1 MPNTNEQTRLH
12 FLSGSFEEK
21 IRILKKTFQQ
31 SGDFEYREL
40 MVNETKSALFFIKT
54 RIDEGKLNDFIIG
67 NLLGSPG
74 KQNYIKSLSTL
85 ETGDLTLITDS
96 IIAGSIAFLDE
107 NSSQI
112 KLFAVGQ
119 PPLRSIS
126 EPSSESIIAGAHDG
140 FVESL
145 DTNIYLLR
153 SHLNDRKLAIQYHKV
168 GTKSETKLAT
178 VYISDIANQ
187 EKVEEVNRRISSI
200 KVDTLISPGSIVEA
214 IEEDSYSIFPQ
225 LIDTERPDKVR
236 SAILEGRIV
245 VLMDGSPMAIILP
258 ITFFSFFQSP
268 DDYNS
273 RWIPATFIRILRY
286 LACIIA
292 VILPSFYIAVI
303 AFHYEVVP
311 DELAITMKN
320 SIIGIPFPPLIEA
333 ILMEIT
339 IELIREAGVRLP
351 KPIGQT
357 IGIVGGLVIGDAV
370 VQAGLISNVQ
380 VIVVAVTAVA
390 SFVLPSFEMTST
402 IRMLRFPLMFMAS
415 MFGFIG
421 ISFGLAIILMNLC
434 RLESLGVPYLSP
446 VAPFNWQDLKDTVV
460 RLPMWMYKNR
470 PVYLNPQK
478 DKQIE
483 QLRGWTK
490 KNEK

>member
-1 MPNTNEQTRLH
+1 MPNLNEQTRLH

-21 IRILKKTFQQ
+21 IRIVQNIFQQ

-40 MVNETKSALFFIKT
+40 MVNETKCVMFFIKT
-54 RIDEGKLNDFIIG
+54 RIDEGKLNDFIMG
-67 NLLGSPG
+67 NLLGPPG
-74 KQNYIKSLSTL
+74 KQDYTKSLSSL
-85 ETGDLTLITDS
+85 ETGDLTLIIDS

-107 NSSQI
+107 NSSQV
-112 KLFAVGQ
+112 KLFSVGQ

-126 EPSSESIIAGAHDG
+126 EPSSENVIAGAHDG

-153 SHLNDRKLAIQYHKV
+153 SHLNDRQLAVKYHKV
-168 GTKSETKLAT
+168 GTKSETNIAI
-178 VYISDIANQ
+178 VYISDIANK
-187 EKVEEVNRRISSI
+187 ENVDEVTRRINSI
-200 KVDTLISPGSIVEA
+200 KVDTIISPGSIIEA
-214 IEEDSYSIFPQ
+214 IEDNSFSIFPQ

-236 SAILEGRIV
+236 SSILEGRIV
-245 VLMDGSPMAIILP
+245 VLMDGSPMAILLP
-258 ITFFSFFQSP
+258 VTFFSFFQSP
-268 DDYNS
+268 DDYNN
-273 RWIPATFIRILRY
+273 RWIPATFIRMLRY
-286 LACIIA
+286 LACVIA

-303 AFHYEVVP
+303 GFHYEVVP
-311 DELAITMKN
+311 DELATTMKN

-333 ILMEIT
+333 MLMEVT
-339 IELIREAGVRLP
+339 IELIREAGIRLP

-370 VQAGLISNVQ
+370 VQAGLISNVL

-421 ISFGLAIILMNLC
+421 ISFGLSIILMNLC

-446 VAPFNWQDLKDTVV
+446 LAPFNWQDLKDTVV
-460 RLPMWMYKNR
+460 RLPMWMYKLR

-478 DKQIE
+478 KKQIE
-483 QLRGWTK
+483 ELRGW
-490 KNEK
+490 KNKDEK

>member
-12 FLSGSFEEK
+12 FLSGGFEEK
-21 IRILKKTFQQ
+21 IRILNKAFQQ
-31 SGDFEYREL
+31 SADFEYREL
-40 MVNETKSALFFIKT
+40 MVNETKSVLFFIKT
-54 RIDEGKLNDFIIG
+54 RVDESKLNDFIIG
-67 NLLGSPG
+67 NLLGPPG
-74 KQNYIKSLSTL
+74 EQNYTKSLSSL
-85 ETGDLTLITDS
+85 ETGDLTLIVDS

-107 NSSQI
+107 KSAQI
-112 KLFAVGQ
+112 KIFAVGQ

-145 DTNIYLLR
+145 DTNLYLLR

-168 GTKSETKLAT
+168 GTKSETKVAT

-187 EKVEEVNRRISSI
+187 EKIDEVNKRISSI
-200 KVDTLISPGSIVEA
+200 KVDTLLSPGSIVEA
-214 IEEDSYSIFPQ
+214 IEDDSYSIFPQ

-273 RWIPATFIRILRY
+273 RIPATFIRILRY
-286 LACIIA
+286 IACIIA

-303 AFHYEVVP
+303 GFHYEVVP

-333 ILMEIT
+333 MLMEIT

-370 VQAGLISNVQ
+370 VKAGLISNVL

-421 ISFGLAIILMNLC
+421 ISFGLSIVLMNLC

-446 VAPFNWQDLKDTVV
+446 VAPFNWQDLKDTVI
-460 RLPMWMYKNR
+460 RLPMWMYKKR
-470 PVYLNPQK
+470 PVYLNPK
-478 DKQIE
+478 KKEQIE
-483 QLRGWTK
+483 NLRGW
-490 KNEK
+490 KNKDEK

>member
-1 MPNTNEQTRLH
+1 M
-12 FLSGSFEEK
+12 
-21 IRILKKTFQQ
+21 
-31 SGDFEYREL
+31 
-40 MVNETKSALFFIKT
+40 
-54 RIDEGKLNDFIIG
+54 
-67 NLLGSPG
+67 
-74 KQNYIKSLSTL
+74 
-85 ETGDLTLITDS
+85 
-96 IIAGSIAFLDE
+96 
-107 NSSQI
+107 
-112 KLFAVGQ
+112 
-119 PPLRSIS
+119 
-126 EPSSESIIAGAHDG
+126 
-140 FVESL
+140 
-145 DTNIYLLR
+145 
-153 SHLNDRKLAIQYHKV
+153 
-168 GTKSETKLAT
+168 
-178 VYISDIANQ
+178 
-187 EKVEEVNRRISSI
+187 
-200 KVDTLISPGSIVEA
+200 
-214 IEEDSYSIFPQ
+214 
-225 LIDTERPDKVR
+225 
-236 SAILEGRIV
+236 
-245 VLMDGSPMAIILP
+245 
-258 ITFFSFFQSP
+258 
-268 DDYNS
+268 
-273 RWIPATFIRILRY
+273 
-286 LACIIA
+286 
-292 VILPSFYIAVI
+292 PSFYIAVI

-333 ILMEIT
+333 MLMEIT

-421 ISFGLAIILMNLC
+421 ISFGLAIMLMNLC

-478 DKQIE
+478 NKQIE
-483 QLRGWTK
+483 QLRGWKK

>member
-12 FLSGSFEEK
+12 FLSGNFEEK
-21 IRILKKTFQQ
+21 IRILKKTFQH
-31 SGDFEYREL
+31 SGDFEYREF
-40 MVNETKSALFFIKT
+40 MVNETKSVLFFIKT

-67 NLLGSPG
+67 NLLGTPG
-74 KQNYIKSLSTL
+74 KQDYIKSLSTL

-126 EPSSESIIAGAHDG
+126 EPSSESIITGAHDG

-153 SHLNDRKLAIQYHKV
+153 SHLNDRKLALQYHKI
-168 GTKSETKLAT
+168 GTKSETKIAI
-178 VYISDIANQ
+178 VYISDIVNK
-187 EKVEEVNRRISSI
+187 EKVEEINKRITSI
-200 KVDTLISPGSIVEA
+200 KVDTIISPGSIVEA
-214 IEEDSYSIFPQ
+214 IEDDSFSIFPQ

-245 VLMDGSPMAIILP
+245 LLIDGSPMAIILP
-258 ITFFSFFQSP
+258 VTFFSFFQSP

-286 LACIIA
+286 LACLIA
-292 VILPSFYIAVI
+292 IILPSFYIAVI
-303 AFHYEVVP
+303 GFHYEVVP

-333 ILMEIT
+333 MLMEIT

-370 VQAGLISNVQ
+370 VKAGLISNVL

-390 SFVLPSFEMTST
+390 SFVLPSFEMTAT

-421 ISFGLAIILMNLC
+421 ISFGLSMMLMNLC

-446 VAPFNWQDLKDTVV
+446 VAPFNWQDLKDTII
-460 RLPMWMYKNR
+460 RLPMWMYKMR
-470 PVYLNPQK
+470 PIYLKPQK
-478 DKQIE
+478 ERQTED
-483 QLRGWTK
+483 LRGWK
-490 KNEK
+490 HKHGK